1 MRTGTMLALAL
12 TAALVACGEPTPE
25 ARLESAGA
33 ELEATEDSL
42 ASLNQRIEDHQDQL
56 AELRQERRRTEDRL
70 LSLEDLVEA
79 RATDVAVF
87 RSVQAALL
95 EAPALNQAAIAVD
108 AKDGLVTLSGV
119 VPSEELQQLAVDIAH
134 GTAGVDRVRS
144 RIDVAPPAQDDRSG
158 K

>member
-1 MRTGTMLALAL
+1 MRTVVMLALGL
-12 TAALVACGEPTPE
+12 TAALVGCGEPTPE

-42 ASLNQRIEDHQDQL
+42 ESLNQRIEEHQDQL
-56 AELRQERRRTEDRL
+56 AQLRQERRRTEDRL
-70 LSLEDLVEA
+70 LNLADLVEA

-87 RSVQAALL
+87 RAVQSALL
-95 EAPALNQAAIAVD
+95 DAPALNQAAIAVD
-108 AKDGLVTLSGV
+108 AKDGLVTLSGM
-119 VPSEELQQLAVDIAH
+119 VPSEELHQLAIDIAR

-144 RIDVAPPAQDDRSG
+144 RIDVAPPAQDGQSG